1 MSQALVNEETL
12 ENLTF
17 QRSKKWASHLK
28 HLESIDDGEELDAS
42 DFEDLFQDEGEDPG
56 SNDSEAEAV
65 EDNNDPEA
73 NVDIG
78 NIHNVTAN
86 MSAAELTLMLCA
98 GENNEAKAE
107 MEEILN
113 QTIPIVQEHKRK
125 WKEAGLDR
133 ILDTFDENQIEKH
146 VGEWMQRHNSVYIK
160 ATEQK
165 RESIPLKY
173 HRYPYERKPRWS
185 DHDQS
190 DNESLH
196 SIDTA
201 RYIRQSRRCMTN
213 KLPNLTTIKMYRKHS
228 HKRDELRAKYAYD
241 DEQEHRHHMQTLLHR
256 RREKKR
262 HLAYLTSSPRHCRL
276 SVTVGGH
283 HSRRK
288 HLSKRRADSS
298 LFDSS
303 SSDEDDHSF
312 GGCDCRN
319 CRRQYA
325 LSRSSYQCCSY
336 RGLREEYMHS
346 ASRSFHHMRHYH
358 RQELDIRPR
367 VRENECSCC
376 NSDRLCS
383 QAVHIAN
390 SSTEEWVVEN
400 NSPVELPPHQTPSKC
415 RKLVAVERTTP
426 QSVRYRGHLPHSSKS
441 KVTPSSK
448 LQVQLN
454 YKERI
459 SSEGDSSDS
468 NVARSKKPI
477 FEADKKSK
485 ILTTPKSC
493 LKSSQ
498 KSSST
503 TKRTTKQKTTK
514 TLPKIAEEEVIADA
528 TPRKRDSSG
537 QPTSKKGEALSNNDS
552 TDVFETLE
560 QRSLSESKHI
570 SSKRSST
577 ILESGEK
584 SSGSISLRIPVD
596 VSHIKP
602 LKMEEHDKTL
612 AYENEIQRRGRPKKE
627 KKETDTTAERERSLT
642 NEDLTSENKVER
654 RGRPKK
660 EKKETNTTAERE
672 RSVTNEDS
680 EESSEGPVL
689 GRRRLVSFSESRG
702 RPSRKAR
709 KEKELETEEN
719 LNKERKVKTKTKE
732 PEEGKKP
739 KTNSKLSKKSN
750 PAEAKLPKKSN
761 PVESKPKSTT
771 KGKESTR
778 PPRKEATTNISP
790 DSQSNKH
797 KENNLNEL
805 SDSDED
811 LKKALLLS
819 KKTYQEEQLQRI
831 GTKNQASQSPVE
843 QSQGSFNNQS
853 VACNSTALANDTAC
867 KRVLPKKRG
876 PKTVASVTSSE
887 QTSIID
893 LDSTQDSLD
902 KKELATNGEADCT
915 AVTSTTAEL
924 KTPPPLK
931 ITKQGIL
938 LHSPTS
944 EASSGGAYTLTEQGL
959 GRIIGER
966 LASKYIKYHIGSKSF
981 DSSHSVYYKPTP
993 KMTAVIRAQNDP
1005 QTMSNIEL
1013 DCSSSDSD
1021 DDIFENIERY
1031 GLVYSVLE
1039 KN

>member
-28 HLESIDDGEELDAS
+28 HLESIDDGEELDVL
-42 DFEDLFQDEGEDPG
+42 DFEDLFEEEGEDPR
-56 SNDSEAEAV
+56 SNDSDAEAA

-73 NVDIG
+73 NVNIG

-146 VGEWMQRHNSVYIK
+146 VGQWMQRHNSVYIQ
-160 ATEQK
+160 ATEQR
-165 RESIPLKY
+165 RESVPLKY
-173 HRYPYERKPRWS
+173 HRYPYKREPRWS

-256 RREKKR
+256 RREKER
-262 HLAYLTSSPRHCRL
+262 HLAYLMSSPRHCRL

-288 HLSKRRADSS
+288 HLRKRRADSS
-298 LFDSS
+298 LYDSS
-303 SSDEDDHSF
+303 SSEEEEHSF

-336 RGLREEYMHS
+336 RGMREEYMHS
-346 ASRSFHHMRHYH
+346 ASRSFHHLRHYH

-383 QAVHIAN
+383 QVVHIAN

-400 NSPVELPPHQTPSKC
+400 NSPVELPPHQTPTKC

-448 LQVQLN
+448 LQVQMKF
-454 YKERI
+454 KEQI
-459 SSEGDSSDS
+459 SSESDSSDS
-468 NVARSKKPI
+468 NVAPSKKAI
-477 FEADKKSK
+477 LDADMKSK
-485 ILTTPKSC
+485 IIATPKSC

-503 TKRTTKQKTTK
+503 SKVRTTKQQPTK
-514 TLPKIAEEEVIADA
+514 TLPKIAEEEVVSSAI
-528 TPRKRDSSG
+528 PRKRDSSG
-537 QPTSKKGEALSNNDS
+537 QPTSPKKREVLSNEDS
-552 TDVFETLE
+552 SDVFEVFE
-560 QRSLSESKHI
+560 QRSLSESKYI
-570 SSKRSST
+570 SSKKSST
-577 ILESGEK
+577 MLELGEK
-584 SSGSISLRIPVD
+584 SCGTTSLRIPVD

-602 LKMEEHDKTL
+602 LKMEVHDKTL
-612 AYENEIQRRGRPKKE
+612 SYENKVETRGRPKKE
-627 KKETDTTAERERSLT
+627 KKETERERSL
-642 NEDLTSENKVER
+642 S
-654 RGRPKK
+654 
-660 EKKETNTTAERE
+660 
-672 RSVTNEDS
+672 NEDS
-680 EESSEGPVL
+680 EESSSDGSPPRVM
-689 GRRRLVSFSESRG
+689 GRRQLVSFSEFHQKPARNPREETGESR
-702 RPSRKAR
+702 
-709 KEKELETEEN
+709 
-719 LNKERKVKTKTKE
+719 NKERKVKTKTKE
-732 PEEGKKP
+732 PEEVQKP
-739 KTNSKLSKKSN
+739 RTNSKLS
-750 PAEAKLPKKSN
+750 KKSN
-761 PVESKPKSTT
+761 PVESKPKS
-771 KGKESTR
+771 KAKKSAGK
-778 PPRKEATTNISP
+778 PRNEGTTNTSP

-797 KENNLNEL
+797 KEKDLDEL

-819 KKTYQEEQLQRI
+819 KKSFQEEQLKRI
-831 GTKNQASQSPVE
+831 DATNQASQSPVE
-843 QSQGSFNNQS
+843 QSLGSFNNQS

-867 KRVLPKKRG
+867 KRALPKKHG
-876 PKTVASVTSSE
+876 PKTAASVTSSE
-887 QTSIID
+887 QISIID
-893 LDSTQDSLD
+893 LDSSKDSRD
-902 KKELATNGEADCT
+902 KKELPTNGEADCT

-924 KTPPPLK
+924 KTPPLK

-944 EASSGGAYTLTEQGL
+944 EASSGGTYTLTEQGL

-966 LASKYIKYHIGSKSF
+966 FARKYLKYHIGSKSF
-981 DSSHSVYYKPTP
+981 DSSHSVYYQPTP
-993 KMTAVIRAQNDP
+993 KMTAVLRARNDP
-1005 QTMSNIEL
+1005 QTRANIEL

-1021 DDIFENIERY
+1021 DDIFENIQRY

>member
-1 MSQALVNEETL
+1 MSTL
-12 ENLTF
+12 
-17 QRSKKWASHLK
+17 Q
-28 HLESIDDGEELDAS
+28 HLESIDDGEELDAA
-42 DFEDLFQDEGEDPG
+42 DFEDVFRDEGEDPE
-56 SNDSEAEAV
+56 SNDSDAEAL
-65 EDNNDPEA
+65 EDNNDQEA

-98 GENNEAKAE
+98 GEDNEAKAE

-146 VGEWMQRHNSVYIK
+146 VGQWMQRHNSVYIK
-160 ATEQK
+160 ASEQRK
-165 RESIPLKY
+165 ESVPSKY
-173 HRYPYERKPRWS
+173 HRYPHEREPRWS

-241 DEQEHRHHMQTLLHR
+241 DEQEHRHHMQALLHR
-256 RREKKR
+256 RREKER

-276 SVTVGGH
+276 SVSVGGH

-303 SSDEDDHSF
+303 SDEDEHSF

-336 RGLREEYMHS
+336 RGHREEYMHP
-346 ASRSFHHMRHYH
+346 ASRSFHHLRHYH
-358 RQELDIRPR
+358 RPELDIRPR

-383 QAVHIAN
+383 QVVHISN
-390 SSTEEWVVEN
+390 SSTEEWIVEN
-400 NSPVELPPHQTPSKC
+400 NSPLELPPMQTPRKC
-415 RKLVAVERTTP
+415 RKLVPIERTTP
-426 QSVRYRGHLPHSSKS
+426 LSDRYRSHPHHSYKS

-448 LQVQLN
+448 SLKAICN
-454 YKERI
+454 ER
-459 SSEGDSSDS
+459 DSSDDDS
-468 NVARSKKPI
+468 SGGNVARSKNTL
-477 FEADKKSK
+477 FEADKKTQN
-485 ILTTPKSC
+485 LVTTPKSSS
-493 LKSSQ
+493 KSSQ

-503 TKRTTKQKTTK
+503 SKKTTKQKPTK
-514 TLPKIAEEEVIADA
+514 TLPKIIEEDVISSA

-537 QPTSKKGEALSNNDS
+537 LPTPNKGQPLFNEDS
-552 TDVFETLE
+552 TDVFEVLE
-560 QRSLSESKHI
+560 ERSFSESKHI
-570 SSKRSST
+570 SSRKSST
-577 ILESGEK
+577 LLEPGDK
-584 SSGSISLRIPVD
+584 SSGTISLRIPDD

-602 LKMEEHDKTL
+602 LNKEPLDKTL
-612 AYENEIQRRGRPKKE
+612 SFQNETQNENKVKSRGRQKNE
-627 KKETDTTAERERSLT
+627 KKDTNRTAERKRSLS
-642 NEDLTSENKVER
+642 N
-654 RGRPKK
+654 
-660 EKKETNTTAERE
+660 
-672 RSVTNEDS
+672 
-680 EESSEGPVL
+680 EESSEASCGVP
-689 GRRRLVSFSESRG
+689 RRRLVSFAEFNQKPKTKNSSTLVEPVEDSRARNENEFETKE
-702 RPSRKAR
+702 RPH
-709 KEKELETEEN
+709 EEN
-719 LNKERKVKTKTKE
+719 KVKTKTKE
-732 PEEGKKP
+732 PEEGKKLRS
-739 KTNSKLSKKSN
+739 NSKLSKKTN
-750 PAEAKLPKKSN
+750 PAE
-761 PVESKPKSTT
+761 PKS
-771 KGKESTR
+771 KSTAKVKKNSKT
-778 PPRKEATTNISP
+778 PQTEGPRNISP
-790 DSQSNKH
+790 DSQSQSQLNKK
-797 KENNLNEL
+797 KEKDLDPTSE
-805 SDSDED
+805 SDED

-819 KKTYQEEQLQRI
+819 KKSFKEDQLKRF
-831 GTKNQASQSPVE
+831 GTQNQSSQSPVD
-843 QSQGSFNNQS
+843 QSQGSFSNQS

-876 PKTVASVTSSE
+876 PKRTASVTSSE
-887 QTSIID
+887 QISAIC
-893 LDSTQDSLD
+893 LDSSDDTLSN
-902 KKELATNGEADCT
+902 KKPTTNGEADCT

-924 KTPPPLK
+924 KPPPFK

-944 EASSGGAYTLTEQGL
+944 EASSSTYTLTEQGL

-966 LASKYIKYHIGSKSF
+966 FARKYLKYHIGSKSF
-981 DSSHSVYYKPTP
+981 DGSHSVYYQPTP
-993 KMTAVIRAQNDP
+993 KMSAILNARNDP
-1005 QTMSNIEL
+1005 QTVANIEL
-1013 DCSSSDSD
+1013 ESSSSDSD
-1021 DDIFENIERY
+1021 DDIFENIQRY

-1039 KN
+1039 KD

>member
-42 DFEDLFQDEGEDPG
+42 DFEDLFQGEGEDPG

-146 VGEWMQRHNSVYIK
+146 VGQWMQRHNSVYIK
-160 ATEQK
+160 ASEQK

-173 HRYPYERKPRWS
+173 HRYPYEREPRWS

-256 RREKKR
+256 RREKER

-288 HLSKRRADSS
+288 HLRKRRADSS

-303 SSDEDDHSF
+303 SSDEEEHSF

-346 ASRSFHHMRHYH
+346 ASRSFHHLRHYH

-383 QAVHIAN
+383 QVVHIAN

-454 YKERI
+454 YKERM

-477 FEADKKSK
+477 FEADNKSK

-498 KSSST
+498 KASST

-514 TLPKIAEEEVIADA
+514 TLPKIAEEEVIDDA

-602 LKMEEHDKTL
+602 LKMEEHEKTL
-612 AYENEIQRRGRPKKE
+612 SSENKVERRGRPKKE
-627 KKETDTTAERERSLT
+627 RKETNTTAERERSLT
-642 NEDLTSENKVER
+642 NEDLSSENKT
-654 RGRPKK
+654 
-660 EKKETNTTAERE
+660 EK
-672 RSVTNEDS
+672 S
-680 EESSEGPVL
+680 
-689 GRRRLVSFSESRG
+689 
-702 RPSRKAR
+702 
-709 KEKELETEEN
+709 
-719 LNKERKVKTKTKE
+719 LNKERKVKAKSME
-732 PEEGKKP
+732 PEVGKKP
-739 KTNSKLSKKSN
+739 RTNSKLSKKSN

-797 KENNLNEL
+797 KGNDLDEI

-819 KKTYQEEQLQRI
+819 KKSFQEEQLQRI

-876 PKTVASVTSSE
+876 PKTAASVTSSE
-887 QTSIID
+887 QISIID

-938 LHSPTS
+938 LHSPMS
-944 EASSGGAYTLTEQGL
+944 EASSGGTYTLTEQGL

-993 KMTAVIRAQNDP
+993 KMTAVIRAQNQTA
-1005 QTMSNIEL
+1005 QTMANIEL